1 MLALALG
8 KVLLL
13 DSMGWGEVV
22 VLGGVLVLCSGGGSV
37 EGGSMDDI
45 DCFVVLMGGVRRC
58 D

>member
-1 MLALALG
+1 
-8 KVLLL
+8 
-13 DSMGWGEVV
+13 MGWGEVV